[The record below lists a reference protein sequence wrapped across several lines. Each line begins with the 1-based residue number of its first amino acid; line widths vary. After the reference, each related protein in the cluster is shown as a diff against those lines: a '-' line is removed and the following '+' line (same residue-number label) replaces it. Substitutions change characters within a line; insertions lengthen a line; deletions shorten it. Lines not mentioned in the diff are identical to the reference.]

1 MAESIPKQNLSTL
14 LKKKYL
20 NLTTYRKNGEG
31 VSTPVIFAE
40 KNDKIYVETQS
51 TTYKVA
57 RIKNNPKIKIAPCNI
72 IGKGVG
78 QYLEGKVRILSN
90 LEQDVAIEALKKKY
104 FRYRIRDKIKG
115 KKSQEEDI
123 YLEIIL
129 EIWVIFAPGMF

>member
-14 LKKKYL
+14 LKKKYI

-57 RIKNNPKIKIAPCNI
+57 RIKNNPKVKIAPCNM

-129 EIWVIFAPGMF
+129 EI